1 MLTLATSIATIR
13 NELRV
18 VVRAAKVH
26 IAIASQLGDGF
37 RFALTLRGHD
47 DTGEILIRATCLVF
61 IRIRAIIATGLVAR
75 RLLHLMPM
83 QKLVLLA
90 LVI

>member
-1 MLTLATSIATIR
+1 M
-13 NELRV
+13 
-18 VVRAAKVH
+18 
-26 IAIASQLGDGF
+26 SQLRDGL

-61 IRIRAIIATGLVAR
+61 IRIRAIVATGLVAR
-75 RLLHLMPM
+75 RLLHLMSM